1 MKNNQVVEFPNI
13 CFTEGSIS
21 IITKLNPTLK
31 TFVLSKINRLD
42 TFGFDLEYIDGLK
55 IEGDMGVIKSNVDSN
70 CIEIIV
76 KLLTT
81 SQIQVLKV
89 SSIPTS
95 NLIGF

>member
-13 CFTEGSIS
+13 CFTEESIS

-55 IEGDMGVIKSNVDSN
+55 IKGDMGVIKSNVNSN
-70 CIEIIV
+70 CIEIVV
-76 KLLTT
+76 KILTK

-89 SSIPTS
+89 TSTPT
-95 NLIGF
+95 NNVIGF